1 MNEPDDVDTPEFGT
15 LGELLLALGALVMV
29 LIAAPDLMEWLGTWN
44 AMGWAR

>member
-1 MNEPDDVDTPEFGT
+1 MNEPDDIDTHEFGT
-15 LGELLLALGALVMV
+15 LGELLLALGVLVMV